1 MTAMT
6 ALHKR
11 RLTTAVRMLRVVSTG
26 VAVVVAAHALVR
38 TAIAVLALP
47 LSVAWWEFL
56 QLLGVRTSEL

>member
-6 ALHKR
+6 ALHER
-11 RLTTAVRMLRVVSTG
+11 RLTTAVRMLRVVGCS
-26 VAVVVAAHALVR
+26 VAVAAHALVR

-47 LSVAWWEFL
+47 FPVPWREFL